1 MMIVALLGGRKDL
14 LYKPLVNM
22 LASSGYR
29 VAAAVQLR
37 KVGLTK
43 EMRELAE
50 AGAGLIVAHSTN
62 RVVLSTTY
70 VPDALDE
77 IRRMVGCL
85 APVDPDALILLG
97 FQKLVR
103 DDERILKALAVW
115 SAKEAESL
123 LAEIAPPVVG
133 VYSER
138 GDYPRGYSTPEEL
151 ANAIVDEGMRRRLI
165 QPRVIRP

>member
-14 LYKPLVNM
+14 LYKSLVNM

-37 KVGLTK
+37 KVGLVK
-43 EMRELAE
+43 EVRDLAE
-50 AGAGLIVAHSTN
+50 AGASLIVAYSAN

-77 IRRMVGCL
+77 IKRMVGCL

-97 FQKLVR
+97 FQKLVQ
-103 DDERILKALAVW
+103 DDERVLKALAVW

-138 GDYPRGYSTPEEL
+138 GDYSEGYSTPEEL
-151 ANAIVDEGMRRRLI
+151 ASAIVEEGMRRRLI
-165 QPRVIRP
+165 QPRVKEA